1 MVMFIWVEVDPP
13 ELLAQMVYVTDV
25 VCRIEGVPLMAP
37 VVELKLKPFGI
48 EGLISNEVTLPPLMA
63 GVVVVIAV
71 PFSSVMFSGE
81 YEISLGACS
90 LTVIDMV
97 AEDSPPGLLAVMV

>member
-1 MVMFIWVEVDPP
+1 MVMFICVEVEPP

-37 VVELKLKPFGI
+37 VVELKLSPFGI
-48 EGLISNEVTLPPLMA
+48 VGLISHEMTLPPLIA

-71 PFSSVMFSGE
+71 PFSRTKSCE
-81 YEISLGACS
+81 E
-90 LTVIDMV
+90 
-97 AEDSPPGLLAVMV
+97 